1 MCELVTVG
9 CLSVLRKIIPPFW
22 VSSRFYILKEIEL
35 EIAMDTEKEFTL
47 KLIEI
52 LAKKDATPEEK
63 KVQALIKSALL
74 SENLFAFIKEVEL
87 ASQGIGK
94 VRSETVK
101 GLVEY
106 ARAHNEAQIR
116 TLYGALDRVEAIVEQ
131 ENNRLTEAEVMVRGT
146 LSYLGLLQD

>member
-1 MCELVTVG
+1 
-9 CLSVLRKIIPPFW
+9 
-22 VSSRFYILKEIEL
+22 
-35 EIAMDTEKEFTL
+35 MDTEKEFTL

-146 LSYLGLLQD
+146 LSYLGLLQED

>member
-1 MCELVTVG
+1 M
-9 CLSVLRKIIPPFW
+9 
-22 VSSRFYILKEIEL
+22 
-35 EIAMDTEKEFTL
+35 

>member
-1 MCELVTVG
+1 MN
-9 CLSVLRKIIPPFW
+9 
-22 VSSRFYILKEIEL
+22 
-35 EIAMDTEKEFTL
+35 TEKELTL

-63 KVQALIKSALL
+63 KVQALIKYALL
-74 SENLFAFIKEVEL
+74 SENLFTFIKEVEL

-116 TLYGALDRVEAIVEQ
+116 SLYGATDRTEAIVEQ

>member
-1 MCELVTVG
+1 
-9 CLSVLRKIIPPFW
+9 
-22 VSSRFYILKEIEL
+22 
-35 EIAMDTEKEFTL
+35 MDTEKELTL

-146 LSYLGLLQD
+146 LSYLGLLQED

>member
-1 MCELVTVG
+1 
-9 CLSVLRKIIPPFW
+9 
-22 VSSRFYILKEIEL
+22 
-35 EIAMDTEKEFTL
+35 MDAEKEFTF
-47 KLIEI
+47 KLIDI

-74 SENLFAFIKEVEL
+74 SDNLFSFIKEVEL

-94 VRSETVK
+94 VRSETVR

-106 ARAHNEAQIR
+106 ARVHNEAQIR
-116 TLYGALDRVEAIVEQ
+116 TLYESDRAEIIVEQ
-131 ENNRLTEAEVMVRGT
+131 ENNRLTEAEVWVRGT

>member
-1 MCELVTVG
+1 
-9 CLSVLRKIIPPFW
+9 
-22 VSSRFYILKEIEL
+22 
-35 EIAMDTEKEFTL
+35 MDVEKELTK

-52 LAKKDATPEEK
+52 LAKKDVTPEEK

-74 SENLFAFIKEVEL
+74 SDNLSTFIKEVEL

-116 TLYGALDRVEAIVEQ
+116 TSYGATDSVEAIVEQ
-131 ENNRLTEAEVMVRGT
+131 ENNRLTEAEVMVRGI
-146 LSYLGLLQD
+146 LSYLRLLQD

>member
-1 MCELVTVG
+1 
-9 CLSVLRKIIPPFW
+9 
-22 VSSRFYILKEIEL
+22 
-35 EIAMDTEKEFTL
+35 MDTEKELTL

-63 KVQALIKSALL
+63 KVQALIKAALL